1 MEKITKDNPK
11 ILFTIPTLNGG
22 GAEKVFTTYIRTLDP
37 SIWDINLLMIK
48 QTGVFLNLIPSHVK
62 IYDLDKKRTRYSFL
76 KLLRYIKLIQPDLIV
91 STSNYF
97 NILLLFT
104 SYFYKNNIKIC
115 LYEPSMPSAQ
125 FGNKYLP
132 RYYLWLMKLL
142 YRKSDYIIAQT
153 DEMKSEIEKYYSSPI
168 NEIIVTIN
176 PIDTRDIKN
185 KIESSSNPYNNNE
198 INIVVS
204 GRIREEK
211 GQDFLIES
219 FSRVVNKNSKFKL
232 YILGNVGNEEYYKN
246 LISLIK
252 ELNVGKNVEFLG
264 FKDNPYPYYKYA
276 DLLVLPSR
284 WEGLPNVVLE
294 ALYLQTPVVVTNC
307 IPFFKRFLKQDKNG
321 IIVEFGDT
329 KQLADAILNYDSLI
343 VERNDIPLVN
353 MSKIFSEM
361 I

>member
-1 MEKITKDNPK
+1 MEEITKDNSK

-22 GAEKVFTTYIRTLDP
+22 GAEKVFITYIRTLNS
-37 SIWDINLLMIK
+37 SIWDINLLMVK
-48 QTGVFLNLIPSHVK
+48 QTGVFLELIPSHVK
-62 IYDLDKKRTRYSFL
+62 IYNLGKKRTRYSFL
-76 KLLRYIKLIQPDLIV
+76 TLLRYIKLIQPDLIV

-104 SYFYKNNIKIC
+104 SSFYKNNIKIC

-125 FGNKYLP
+125 FGNNYLP
-132 RYYLWLMKLL
+132 KYYLWLMKLL

-153 DEMKSEIEKYYSSPI
+153 SEMKEEIEKYYSSPK

-176 PIDTRDIKN
+176 PIDGKDIQN
-185 KIESSSNPYNNNE
+185 KIESSSNPYNKNE

-211 GQDFLIES
+211 GQDFLIKS
-219 FSRVVNKNSKFKL
+219 FSKVVNTNSKFKL
-232 YILGNVGNEEYYKN
+232 HILGNVGSEEYYKN
-246 LISLIK
+246 LVILIK
-252 ELNVGKNVEFLG
+252 ELNLGENIEFLG

-276 DLLVLPSR
+276 DLLVLSSR

-307 IPFFKRFLKQDKNG
+307 IPFFKRFIKQDKNG
-321 IIVEFGDT
+321 IIVDFGDK
-329 KQLADAILNYDSLI
+329 KQLSNAILNYESLM
-343 VERNDIPLVN
+343 VDRNDIPLVDMN
-353 MSKIFSEM
+353 KIFSEM

>member
-1 MEKITKDNPK
+1 MKKNTKDNSK

-37 SIWDINLLMIK
+37 SICDINLLMVK
-48 QTGVFLNLIPSHVK
+48 QTGIFLDLIPNYVK
-62 IYDLDKKRTRYSFL
+62 IYDLGKKRTRYSFL
-76 KLLRYIKLIQPDLIV
+76 KLLRYLKLIQPDLIV

-104 SYFYKNNIKIC
+104 LYFYKNNTKIC

-125 FGNKYLP
+125 FGNNYLP

-153 DEMKSEIEKYYSSPI
+153 SEMKEEIEKYYSSPK

-176 PIDTRDIKN
+176 PIDTKDISN
-185 KIESSSNPYNNNE
+185 KLKTTNSPYSENMV
-198 INIVVS
+198 NIVVS

-219 FSRVVNKNSKFKL
+219 FSRVVNKNSIFKL
-232 YILGNVGNEEYYKN
+232 HILGDVGNEEYYKN
-246 LISLIK
+246 LINLIK
-252 ELNVGKNVEFLG
+252 ELNMDKNIEFLG

-307 IPFFKRFLKQDKNG
+307 IPFFKRFIKQDKNG

-329 KQLADAILNYDSLI
+329 KQLSDAILNYDSLM
-343 VERNDIPLVN
+343 VDKNDIPLVD
-353 MSKIFSEM
+353 MSNIFLEM